1 MKFKEKLVNY
11 GIAIASL
18 ALVLV
23 VSFYSKFIFHALE
36 ASPEHGLLL
45 VFFLTAI
52 LFVLS
57 TLSSHASRL
66 TTLPSFVIAI
76 FFGMAAKPLLELII
90 VNKET
95 LAVLVGL
102 GAALI
107 LFSGGLETPFKSF
120 KKLVAKILS
129 LSFPGLLITAF
140 LTSVMVYQVGS
151 WLGVGISIV
160 TAVLLGAIL
169 ASTDPAAI
177 IPILK
182 KLKFHN
188 RSVKDIVISESAVTD
203 VTGTLLTIVF
213 LALVAGG
220 AVFTDI
226 PSWYGAVFSSASGV
240 ILFKQLFFGI
250 LLGLIGYGLLEA
262 LLHLKKRKT
271 YGHEADFPFFLF
283 VPIVIFVVAL
293 LFEGSGYLAAFIA
306 GLLFHLTSHLKDTE
320 HFFNNLVEG
329 FFKPT
334 IFVLLGALVDLKSLI
349 EYAPI
354 GIAIALIFMFVIR
367 PLSVFIALGLFKFFG
382 KEKVSVKDMLFIS
395 FVRETGAIPAVLLVT
410 VASIGLPNMNGLIE
424 VGMWV
429 ILATL
434 IIEPPLTPLVAKKL
448 GVAEEMKD
456 EEEIELAETP
466 AVMLVTRGYG
476 FIKRLALVA
485 DYASKNNLK
494 KVIVL
499 LCLEQKYTEELEKNI
514 KEAAFNAFRVENK
527 RLSENDRNE
536 VEFQF
541 ISRKGLLQDNINF
554 ISEMKDNP
562 IATIFAG
569 KKILDY
575 HLSEI
580 KQLNVPMQ
588 FID

>member
-1 MKFKEKLVNY
+1 MKEKLINY
-11 GIAIASL
+11 GLAVLSL
-18 ALVLV
+18 VAVLV
-23 VSFYSKFIFHALE
+23 ISFYSKTIFHALE
-36 ASPEHGLLL
+36 SSPEHGLLV
-45 VFFLTAI
+45 VFFLVAI
-52 LFVLS
+52 LFILS
-57 TLSSHASRL
+57 TVIAHASRL
-66 TTLPSFVIAI
+66 TNLPSFVVAI
-76 FFGMAAKPLLELII
+76 FFGMAAKPLLEVII
-90 VNKET
+90 TNKES

-102 GAALI
+102 GATLI

-120 KKLVAKILS
+120 KNLLPKILS

-140 LTSVMVYQVGS
+140 FTSLTVYQ
-151 WLGVGISIV
+151 LGDWFGLGISIV
-160 TAVLLGAIL
+160 TAVLLGAVL

-182 KLKFHN
+182 RLKFNN
-188 RSVKDIVISESAVTD
+188 RSVKDIVVSESAVTD

-213 LALVAGG
+213 LALIATQASFGSI
-220 AVFTDI
+220 TQ
-226 PSWYGAVFSSASGV
+226 WYGAVFSNASGI

-262 LLHLKKRKT
+262 LLHLKKKGS
-271 YGHEADFPFFLF
+271 YGHEADLPFFLF
-283 VPIVIFVVAL
+283 VPIMIFVFAL
-293 LFEGSGYLAAFIA
+293 VFEGSGYLAAFIA
-306 GLLFHLTSHLKDTE
+306 GLMFHLTTHLKDTE

-334 IFVLLGALVDLKSLI
+334 IFILLGALVEIGKLI

-354 GIAIALIFMFVIR
+354 GILMALVFMFIVR
-367 PLSVFIALGLFKFFG
+367 PVSVFICLIVFKFFG
-382 KEKVSVKDMLFIS
+382 KEKISINDMLFIS

-410 VASIGLPNMNGLIE
+410 IASLAIPETKGLLEI
-424 VGMWV
+424 GMWV

-456 EEEIELAETP
+456 SEELVLPTSP
-466 AVMLVTRGYG
+466 AVMIVSRGYG
-476 FIKRLALVA
+476 FIKRLTEVC
-485 DYASKNNLK
+485 DYASNNNMT
-494 KVIVL
+494 KVVVL
-499 LCLEQKYTEELEKNI
+499 LCLEQKYTEELEKSI
-514 KEAAFNAFRVENK
+514 KEAAYEAFRIENK
-527 RLSENDRNE
+527 RLAELGKNE
-536 VEFQF
+536 IKFKF

-554 ISEMKDNP
+554 ISEQADSNV
-562 IATIFAG
+562 ATIFAG

-580 KQLNVPMQ
+580 KQLSIPIR